1 LPEDPA
7 TLKALLLA
15 ARAERDREQQRADE
29 HAARAL
35 QQAQRAE
42 VQESL
47 AREKSALAAQQGK
60 RADDLYVQTLRLQ
73 LELERYKKWYYGPR
87 ADRLQSSGEL
97 AQVLLNFGEELE
109 QQPVHPEDVA
119 AQTEPAS
126 EGQRVKRRRGRRAL
140 ANFENLPVTTQ
151 VYELSGKERACPCCG
166 GERQEIGTEESWQIE
181 YLPGHFERL
190 QHVRKKYACGQ
201 CEAAAEGPQMA
212 VAARAE
218 SPLERGLAGPGLLAY
233 IVTSKFSDYLPL
245 YRLEEIFARQGF
257 EIARATQSVWCG
269 AVADLAEPLY
279 QRMADRVRASHVVA
293 TDDTVLPM
301 LSVGKTQSARMWV
314 YVGDPENP
322 YNVFDFTLNR
332 GRDGPQQFLKDY
344 TEVLLAD
351 AYGGYNG
358 VVAGNA
364 ITRAGCWAHA
374 RRKFVE
380 AEKTAPEIARQAV
393 ALLRALFA
401 VEKPAKEV
409 SVEERRALRQAQ
421 SVPLLDELRQKLLRW
436 KEQLLPKHPMA
447 EAVNYTLGQWTEL
460 NVFCSDGAVPIDNNA
475 SEREMKRVVLNRKNS
490 LFVGNPRGGRTAAIL
505 ASLTS
510 TCRRHQ
516 VDPQLYLTQL
526 LMNLPAW
533 PVRDL
538 DAWLPD
544 QWKLH
549 HAARLAALK
558 HQNPTAL
565 DKLTS
570 PTAE

>member
-1 LPEDPA
+1 MPASDPSFVPLPEDPA

-15 ARAERDREQQRADE
+15 ALAARDREQQ
-29 HAARAL
+29 HAE
-35 QQAQRAE
+35 AQEA
-42 VQESL
+42 L
-47 AREKSALAAQQGK
+47 AREKSALAAEQGK

-97 AQVLLNFGEELE
+97 AQALLNFGEERE
-109 QQPVHPEDVA
+109 KKPVHPDDDSA
-119 AQTEPAS
+119 AGSEPAA
-126 EGQRVKRRRGRRAL
+126 EGRRVKRRPGRRAL
-140 ANFENLPVTTQ
+140 VNFENLPVTTQ
-151 VYELSGKERACPCCG
+151 VDELRGKERACPCCG
-166 GERQEIGTEESWQIE
+166 GERQEIGAEESWQIE
-181 YLPGHFERL
+181 YLPGHFERI
-190 QHVRKKYACGQ
+190 QHVRKKYACGP
-201 CEAAAEGPQMA
+201 CEASGEKPQIT

-218 SPLERGLAGPGLLAY
+218 SPLDRGLAGPGLLAY

-279 QRMADRVRASHVVA
+279 QRMAERVRASHVVA

-301 LSVGKTQSARMWV
+301 LSVGKTQAARMWV
-314 YVGDPENP
+314 YVGDPQHP

-332 GRDGPQQFLKDY
+332 GRDGPQQFLKNY

-358 VVAGNA
+358 VVVGND
-364 ITRAGCWAHA
+364 ITRAGCWSHA
-374 RRKFVE
+374 RRKFIE
-380 AEKTAPEIARQAV
+380 AEKTAPEIARETV

-401 VEKPAKEV
+401 VEKQAKEV
-409 SVEERRALRQAQ
+409 SVAERLALRQAR
-421 SVPLLDELRQKLLRW
+421 SAPLLHELRQKLLRW

-460 NVFCSDGAVPIDNNA
+460 NVFCSDGAVPLDNNA

-526 LMNLPAW
+526 LMNLPSW

-549 HAARLAALK
+549 PAARLATLNQ
-558 HQNPTAL
+558 QNPTAPANPAA
-565 DKLTS
+565 